1 MPLIECIDI
10 RKVYQ
15 GRKGWR
21 DRHEVEA
28 LGGVTLTVEPDE
40 VVALVGES
48 GSGKSTLGRIA
59 LRLIDPTSGTV
70 RWNGVDTTSMSDRQ
84 LGELR
89 PDMQMV
95 FQSPTTS
102 LNPRRRIGAT
112 IEGPLNIAR
121 SLGRD
126 VRWEVEDLLGLVG
139 LSRNYADRYPHQL
152 SGGQRQRVAIARA
165 LATGPKFLV
174 ADEPTSALDVSIQAQ
189 ILDLMRQ
196 LQRDLGLSI
205 LLITHNL
212 ALAYYMADR
221 VLVMQKGH
229 VVEEGTAEEVFAE
242 AKHAYTR
249 ALLDAVIERPA

>member
-1 MPLIECIDI
+1 
-10 RKVYQ
+10 
-15 GRKGWR
+15 
-21 DRHEVEA
+21 
-28 LGGVTLTVEPDE
+28 
-40 VVALVGES
+40 
-48 GSGKSTLGRIA
+48 
-59 LRLIDPTSGTV
+59 
-70 RWNGVDTTSMSDRQ
+70 
-84 LGELR
+84 R

-165 LATGPKFLV
+165 LAAGPKFLV

-221 VLVMQKGH
+221 VLVMRS
-229 VVEEGTAEEVFAE
+229 EEHKSELQSRE
-242 AKHAYTR
+242 
-249 ALLDAVIERPA
+249 